1 ANVARHA
8 SEAVTLDLRFL
19 ASLGLYPV
27 VVLGLFESTEA
38 MEQAVR
44 LGRRLER
51 AGVRALLLGAHE
63 PDAIE
68 RATAATRAQTI
79 PIVTFAVGAEARFET
94 LAALVAAL
102 RTRKLIFLHRPGG
115 LRQAGTLVPIVNLTT
130 DYTALAQSKEL
141 SRKERVLVDESRK
154 LVERT
159 PHRLS
164 IAITSPLN
172 LFRELFTIKGAGTLL
187 RRGAIVERRDFGDV
201 DRERLRALLTRSFGR
216 PPVDDFFSRPIA
228 RAYVATV
235 PRGDAP
241 DATGTRDAADARG
254 ATETRGVTEAASARV
269 ATETRGTME
278 TRATAEAA
286 SARATTE
293 AASERTA
300 ADRAAPTTDDGAR
313 DVVAATRAAAARSID
328 ASERAQDPD
337 DHGWRGAALV
347 VETPLGAYLSKFAVD
362 AEAQGEGIGRD
373 LWQALASDYP
383 RIFWRARAAN
393 AIGPWYVKLCDGM
406 MRFAEWHV
414 FWIGLPPDDIPAALA
429 YTLAQPVDLP

>member
-1 ANVARHA
+1 M
-8 SEAVTLDLRFL
+8 TLDLRFL

-27 VVLGLFESTEA
+27 VLLGLFESTEA
-38 MEQAVR
+38 MDHAVR
-44 LGRRLER
+44 LGKRLER
-51 AGVRALLLGAHE
+51 AGVRATLLGAHE

-79 PIVTFAVGAEARFET
+79 PILTFAVGAEARFET
-94 LAALVAAL
+94 LAALVVAM

-115 LRQAGTLVPIVNLTT
+115 LRQSGTLVPIVNLTT

-141 SRKERVLVDESRK
+141 SRKERALVEESRR

-216 PPVDDFFSRPIA
+216 PPVDDFFARPIA
-228 RAYVATV
+228 RAYVAMV
-235 PRGDAP
+235 PRGDAT
-241 DATGTRDAADARG
+241 DAPVARPAADAAVGRAAADVTVG
-254 ATETRGVTEAASARV
+254 RAPASAPTERATPSGRAAADVAAAQGAASTPV
-269 ATETRGTME
+269 EQ
-278 TRATAEAA
+278 RA
-286 SARATTE
+286 
-293 AASERTA
+293 A
-300 ADRAAPTTDDGAR
+300 AD
-313 DVVAATRAAAARSID
+313 DVVAASRAAAAHAID
-328 ASERAQDPD
+328 ASDRAQDPD

-406 MRFAEWHV
+406 MRFADWHV
-414 FWIGLPPDDIPAALA
+414 FWIGLAPDDIPAALQYA
-429 YTLAQPVDLP
+429 LAQPVDLP